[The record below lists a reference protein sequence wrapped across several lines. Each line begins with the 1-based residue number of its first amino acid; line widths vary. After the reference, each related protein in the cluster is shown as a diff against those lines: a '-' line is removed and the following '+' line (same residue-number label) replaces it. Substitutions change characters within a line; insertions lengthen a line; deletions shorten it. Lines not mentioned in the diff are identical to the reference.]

1 MPTMPT
7 MPQPIATPIQKKKRA
22 GSVCAAAVARAAAA
36 SRAAAAAAADKK
48 ATAKKAPTLP
58 SFEEKH
64 LEYLTRTA
72 SLALGRDASIE
83 DLIACTLLLHF
94 GPRNHRNAMFGAGS
108 RNRKAVATWLFH
120 QHIAAR
126 TNGER
131 ALGYLDGL
139 KLQQNV
145 IDRFAWEAGAERFEG
160 LPKPEVWV
168 SVGRDCGHGS
178 NSLWAGASDDWLH
191 RGWLTLENLHEW
203 KRDLPLYLR
212 AGQQPAYAH
221 LRRRTTV
228 RRAWAL
234 LRRHARAVDAMARVA
249 LYWQEQ
255 TQVALCAPD
264 GAGRAAD
271 CAAFAAEF

>member
-1 MPTMPT
+1 MPM
-7 MPQPIATPIQKKKRA
+7 MPQPLATPIQKKKRT
-22 GSVCAAAVARAAAA
+22 GSVCAAAAARAVAA
-36 SRAAAAAAADKK
+36 SRTAAAAAADKK
-48 ATAKKAPTLP
+48 ATAKAAPKLP
-58 SFEEKH
+58 PYEQRR

-94 GPRNHRNAMFGAGS
+94 GPRNHRNHMFGAGS

-126 TNGER
+126 ANGER

-145 IDRFAWEAGAERFEG
+145 IDAFAWEAGAERFRG
-160 LPKPEVWV
+160 LPKPEPWV

-178 NSLWAGASDDWLH
+178 NSLWAGATDDCL
-191 RGWLTLENLHEW
+191 RREWLTLENLHEW

-212 AGQQPAYAH
+212 AGQQAAYAH
-221 LRRRTTV
+221 LRRCTTI
-228 RRAWAL
+228 RRAWTL
-234 LRRHARAVDAMARVA
+234 LRRHARAVDLAARVA
-249 LYWQEQ
+249 LYWQER
-255 TQVALCAPD
+255 TQMALCAPD

-271 CAAFAAEF
+271 CAAFAADF